1 MIMCQALKGVPMN
14 LSYCL
19 EQLKSSDIYSL
30 MLFVLF
36 KLKDSEKYASL
47 SELAYIFDKES
58 LLDFC
63 QYYGGTTIT
72 VPTISELE
80 LVLNGLLLFQEVD
93 LNHKDLTEELS
104 KFDLRKNSKEQLIS
118 TYKEIKRVLEN
129 YRFSI

>member
-1 MIMCQALKGVPMN
+1 
-14 LSYCL
+14 
-19 EQLKSSDIYSL
+19 

-36 KLKDSEKYASL
+36 KLKDSEKYATL

-80 LVLNGLLLFQEVD
+80 LVLNGLLLFQQVD
-93 LNHKDLTEELS
+93 LNHKDFTEELS
-104 KFDLRKNSKEQLIS
+104 KFDLKKNSKEQLIS
-118 TYKEIKRVLEN
+118 IYKEIKKVLEN
-129 YRFSI
+129 YRFKV

>member
-1 MIMCQALKGVPMN
+1 MYQVLKGATMN

-36 KLKDSEKYASL
+36 KLKDSEKYATL

-80 LVLNGLLLFQEVD
+80 LVLNGLLLFQQVD
-93 LNHKDLTEELS
+93 LNHKDFTEELS
-104 KFDLRKNSKEQLIS
+104 KFDLKKNSKEQLIS
-118 TYKEIKRVLEN
+118 IYKEIRNALEN
-129 YRFSI
+129 YRFKV